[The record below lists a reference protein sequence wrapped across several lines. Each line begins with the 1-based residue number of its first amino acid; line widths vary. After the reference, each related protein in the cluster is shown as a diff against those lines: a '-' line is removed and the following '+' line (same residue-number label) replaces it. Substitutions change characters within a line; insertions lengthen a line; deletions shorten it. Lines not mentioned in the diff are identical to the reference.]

1 MKTVLYLFVAIVLSL
16 SVAGCKSDD
25 NDDETSGTATE
36 FTLTSSAISS
46 GELLADYKC
55 EKKVSDVEDSIP
67 LAWSGVPSSAGSLA
81 ITMHHY
87 PNADNTS
94 DVNSYLLLWGISP
107 SVTEIAHG
115 GADDGSWYIG
125 SNKDGTAV
133 SYTSPC
139 SPSAGSHEYTLT
151 IYALS
156 ETPSTLPTRST
167 MDVTYSVLKSAI
179 DTVTVIDTAT
189 LTFSDVNE

>member
-1 MKTVLYLFVAIVLSL
+1 MKTVFYLFVAIVLSL

-25 NDDETSGTATE
+25 NDDETSGTTSD
-36 FTLTSSAISS
+36 FTFTSSAISN

-55 EKKVSDVEDSIP
+55 ETKVNDMEDSIP

-94 DVNSYLLLWGISP
+94 DVNSYLLLWGIST

-115 GADDGSWYIG
+115 GADDGAWYIG
-125 SNKDGTAV
+125 SNKDGTAI

-139 SPSAGSHEYTLT
+139 SPSAGSHAYTLT

-156 ETPSTLPTRST
+156 ETPSSLPTSSSL
-167 MDVTYSVLKSAI
+167 DVTYSVLKSAI

-189 LTFSDVNE
+189 LAFNDVTE